1 MKLKLIPCRLICN
14 LIFCLNKLPS
24 NFVKFNNLLLANA
37 ATRRRRRSNS
47 SNKKFNEL
55 VTEKLFAKKC

>member
-1 MKLKLIPCRLICN
+1 MELKLIPCRLICN

-37 ATRRRRRSNS
+37 ATRRRRSNS

-55 VTEKLFAKKC
+55 VTGKLFAKKC